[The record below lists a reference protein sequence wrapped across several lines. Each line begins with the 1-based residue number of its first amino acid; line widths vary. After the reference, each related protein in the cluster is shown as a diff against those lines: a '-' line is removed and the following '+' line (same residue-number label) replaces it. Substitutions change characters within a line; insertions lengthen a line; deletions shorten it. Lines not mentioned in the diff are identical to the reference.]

1 MKKKKAYITP
11 EVRIILV
18 ETQGVMA
25 DFVSPGGESRVD
37 PDNPVTPP
45 TGGSTGEPDFGKFN
59 SGSLWNFDEE

>member
-25 DFVSPGGESRVD
+25 DFVSPGGESKVD
-37 PDNPVTPP
+37 SEHPVVPP
-45 TGGSTGEPDFGKFN
+45 TGGGTDQPDFGKFN
-59 SGSLWNFDEE
+59 SGSLWDFDEE